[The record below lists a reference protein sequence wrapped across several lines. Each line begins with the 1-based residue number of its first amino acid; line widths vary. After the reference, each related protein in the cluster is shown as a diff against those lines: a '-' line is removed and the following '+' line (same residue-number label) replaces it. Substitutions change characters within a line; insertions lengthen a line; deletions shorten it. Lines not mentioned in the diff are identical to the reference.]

1 MQLRLFV
8 ALILVLGALT
18 QGTLAQPVSPDN
30 AIAAAVPPR
39 KVISWVAPY
48 AIPQTRAR
56 LANLYGGVGP
66 RNALTHLALQF
77 WTPTKGG
84 DKVARST
91 KYGAISNQT
100 INGFVTWG
108 HSNGIKVLLCVYN
121 GENGWD
127 WSLVQASIKPQTRNA
142 FIGALIAQMQALKLD
157 GIDVDLEGA
166 GGEYPADKANYVAF
180 VRELARRVHLLGKIV
195 PVDSFPAQWN
205 APNWNWWAA
214 LFPHVDAINSMG
226 YEELGRNGAGWQ
238 SYVAQKSKAGAH
250 SAKLNI
256 GIPSYLPSWLGNTTL
271 QQVQWFRTTQAGR
284 VGIAIWDAQFPDAS
298 WKSAPVWNNLR
309 YIRQH

>member
-48 AIPQTRAR
+48 AIPQTKAR

-77 WTPTKGG
+77 WTPTKSG

-108 HSNGIKVLLCVYN
+108 HSNGIKFCSASTTARTA
-121 GENGWD
+121 GTGRWCR
-127 WSLVQASIKPQTRNA
+127 QASSP
-142 FIGALIAQMQALKLD
+142 
-157 GIDVDLEGA
+157 
-166 GGEYPADKANYVAF
+166 
-180 VRELARRVHLLGKIV
+180 RRAMPSSV
-195 PVDSFPAQWN
+195 P
-205 APNWNWWAA
+205 
-214 LFPHVDAINSMG
+214 
-226 YEELGRNGAGWQ
+226 
-238 SYVAQKSKAGAH
+238 
-250 SAKLNI
+250 
-256 GIPSYLPSWLGNTTL
+256 
-271 QQVQWFRTTQAGR
+271 
-284 VGIAIWDAQFPDAS
+284 
-298 WKSAPVWNNLR
+298 
-309 YIRQH
+309 